1 MSFPTNLLEPVQS
14 LARVADD
21 LKLRFAWRD
30 TTVDL
35 MMLALVSRENL
46 LLLGPH
52 GVGRSALANQLATSL
67 QCDLFQYQ
75 IRHDTETGELFN
87 STAKSLDKTA
97 LALLEDVFLASS
109 PVLNALLCLIR
120 DRITGKLPVSAQSVF
135 VKVTELPDDPTVQGF
150 LDQITLRCRVD
161 PVPDSALST
170 LLEKNGQVTPTESAL
185 AVPFHLDQ
193 IVPIYQALPHVTL
206 GEVPTLY
213 LDLLRRMRLE
223 GITFSDRRIV
233 RGLLLV
239 RAAALLDQR
248 TQATPRDLWPLLH
261 LWNTPNDLEILRDI
275 VQPVVS
281 EAGGSPLLE
290 NYPSLEDL
298 REDLAILE
306 TRKHTNLKDT
316 PALNAHLTALSQIRR
331 DLMLQYPNAMD
342 LITRAEAALEWAL
355 ELLSPATKTKCG

>member
-1 MSFPTNLLEPVQS
+1 MSLPTNLLEPIQS
-14 LARVADD
+14 LARVAED

-35 MMLALVSRENL
+35 MMLALVSREHL

-52 GVGRSALANQLATSL
+52 GVGRSALTNQLATSL

-75 IRHDTETGELFN
+75 IRHDTEIAELF
-87 STAKSLDKTA
+87 SPTAKTLDKA
-97 LALLEDVFLASS
+97 PLALLEDVFLASS

-120 DRITGKLPVSAQSVF
+120 DRATGKSPVSTQSVF

-150 LDQITLRCRVD
+150 LDQLTLRCRVD

-170 LLEKNGQVTPTESAL
+170 LLEKSGRTTPTESAL

-193 IVPIYQALPHVTL
+193 VALIYQALPHVTL

-213 LDLLRRMRLE
+213 LDLLQRMRIE
-223 GITFSDRRIV
+223 GITFSDRRSI
-233 RGLLLV
+233 RGLLLI

-281 EAGGSPLLE
+281 EAGGGPLLE

-298 REDLAILE
+298 REDLALLE
-306 TRKHTNLKDT
+306 MRKPTNLKDT
-316 PALNAHLTALSQIRR
+316 STLNTHLIALSQIRR
-331 DLMLQYPNAMD
+331 DLMLQYPNATD

-355 ELLSPATKTKCG
+355 ELLSSLRPSLL